1 MKKKKLLKI
10 IVPVAILIALGAADW
25 YLATRKDARWRAQVR
40 DLQVQLAQSRQRVD
54 TFTIRDSVKVWRDR
68 VIEVD
73 KTDYK
78 KQLADEQ
85 LIKDLELKV
94 RQIEAENTMLREA
107 HGQVTLKP
115 AGVDSAANRS
125 IYEYHDHWV
134 DFWLNLDSLRMEY
147 AVRDSFKTYVDR
159 IPKRKFLWIRWGTK
173 GYNVHI
179 VNFNPNAE
187 VKYSRTIMV
196 E

>member
-68 VIEVD
+68 IVEVD

-78 KQLADEQ
+78 KQLADAQ
-85 LIKDLELKV
+85 LIKDLGLKIKQV
-94 RQIEAENTMLREA
+94 EAENTMLREA
-107 HGQVTLKP
+107 KGQVPLKP
-115 AGVDSAANRS
+115 AGGDSAANRS
-125 IYEYHDHWV
+125 MYEYHDHWV
-134 DFWLNLDSLRMEY
+134 DFWLNLDSLKMGY

-159 IPKRKFLWIRWGTK
+159 IPKRKFLWLQWGTK
-173 GYNVHI
+173 GYNVQI

-187 VKYSRTIMV
+187 VKYCQTILV